1 MRRAVFRSIARTS
14 CGTLGWKRILFKR
27 FLFAFVV
34 ADLVHGEAAFSDNLL
49 EGYAA
54 FGVLPE
60 PLAREGDCAAIL
72 FGQGLFLGMQHD
84 FQELHDGGDL
94 ARPELLEQ
102 LVGMLFSFQRISG
115 HRVPP

>member
-1 MRRAVFRSIARTS
+1 MRRAVCRSIARTS

-34 ADLVHGEAAFSDNLL
+34 ADLVHGEAAFSDNPL
-49 EGYAA
+49 ERYAA

-60 PLAREGDCAAIL
+60 PLAREGDSAAIL

-102 LVGMLFSFQRISG
+102 LVGMLFSFQLISG
-115 HRVPP
+115 HRVLP